1 MKISLSVTEL
11 TKVFKEMQA
20 QPERIFEV
28 IRTEMNQGVGEY
40 LSELMRTELSH
51 FLGREPYER
60 KEGETNHRNG
70 SYERRFAMKRFGE
83 VTVEVPRDREGE
95 FRSGVLPRSKR
106 YEDELRKDICLMYLT
121 GVSTRTLSMIS
132 KQLLGR

>member
-20 QPERIFEV
+20 QPERILEV

-51 FLGREPYER
+51 FLGPWR
-60 KEGETNHRNG
+60 RNG
-70 SYERRFAMKRFGE
+70 IHRTPPCTDFPA
-83 VTVEVPRDREGE
+83 PPPPARDQKA
-95 FRSGVLPRSKR
+95 P
-106 YEDELRKDICLMYLT
+106 
-121 GVSTRTLSMIS
+121 
-132 KQLLGR
+132 